1 MTPTTTVLLG
11 GWCTAFVF
19 GAIAGRS
26 NFCTMGAVADVVNM
40 GHWGR
45 ARSWMLALAVAVLG
59 ANLMALAGWIDLS
72 QSVYHRPV
80 VPWLSLVL
88 GGAVFGVGMTLAGGC
103 PNRNLVR
110 LGQGSMRSLVVL
122 VFLGVSGYMTLKGI
136 FAQWRAVYLDPVV
149 LDVSGMGLRTLSL
162 PSLLSKGTGWPVEQA
177 LLVSLMGVA
186 GGLLVFVLRDR
197 DFRRQTGQVGSA
209 AMLGLLICA
218 GWFITG
224 HLGYGENEETLETV
238 YFATNTRTLESLT
251 FVGPVAYSLELL
263 MLWSDKSLHA
273 TFGITSVLGAFMGS
287 LAVSLH
293 QKSFHLE
300 GFASTDDLGRHL
312 TGAVLMGVGGVTS
325 IGCTIGQGLSGLSTL
340 APASLLAVA
349 GIVAGSA
356 LTMKW
361 LARDDS

>member
-11 GWCTAFVF
+11 GWGVAFVF
-19 GAIAGRS
+19 GAVASRS

-45 ARSWMLALAVAVLG
+45 ARSWMLALGVAVLG
-59 ANLMALAGWIDLS
+59 ANLMVLAGWIDLS

-103 PNRNLVR
+103 PSRNLVR

-122 VFLGVSGYMTLKGI
+122 VFLGVSAYMALKGV
-136 FAQWRAVYLDPVV
+136 FAQWRAHYLDPVV
-149 LDVSGMGLRTLSL
+149 LDVSSLGLRTLSL
-162 PSLLSKGTGWPVEQA
+162 PSLLSRSTGWSLEQA
-177 LLVSLMGVA
+177 VLVSLAVVA
-186 GGLLVFVLRDR
+186 GALLAFVLRDR
-197 DFRRQTGQVGSA
+197 AFRGQTMQLASA
-209 AMLGLLICA
+209 VVLGLLICA
-218 GWFITG
+218 GWFVTG

-263 MLWSDKSLHA
+263 MLWSDKSLRA
-273 TFGITSVLGAFMGS
+273 TFGIMTVLGAFMGS
-287 LAVSLH
+287 LAMSLH

-300 GFASTDDLGRHL
+300 GFASTQDLGRHL

-361 LARDDS
+361 MARDNS